1 MDWLS
6 MGRWS
11 PYLVGIGIGVLSWIA
26 FLLSGRP
33 IGCSAAFSQAGGLME
48 RLIRGPRAAERSYFK
63 LFPPEFDWGIMLVTG
78 VFVGAFA
85 SSILSR
91 QFAFAWVPHE
101 WRAMVGGSPFAR
113 WCAALAGGVITGF
126 GARWAGGCTSG
137 HGISG
142 TLQLA
147 LSSWI
152 AALMFFIGGMAAAF
166 AIFGVILA

>member
-11 PYLVGIGIGVLSWIA
+11 PYLAGIGIGVLSWIA
-26 FLLSGRP
+26 FLLSDRP
-33 IGCSAAFSQAGGLME
+33 IGCSAAFSQASGIIE
-48 RLIRGPRAAERSYFK
+48 RLFRGPGAAERPYFK
-63 LFPPEFDWGIMLVTG
+63 LFPPALDWGIMLVAG
-78 VFVGAFA
+78 VFIGAFI
-85 SSILSR
+85 SSVLSR

-101 WRAMVGGSPFAR
+101 WRSMVGGNPIVR
-113 WCAALAGGVITGF
+113 WCAALVGGVIMGF

-147 LSSWI
+147 ASSWL
-152 AALMFFIGGMAAAF
+152 AVFAFFIGGVATAF
-166 AIFGVILA
+166 AVFGGLLP